1 MRDRFDI
8 LALFINAQNVD
19 SLKVSRDTVMRD
31 WTFARA
37 WLRNEMAGAL

>member
-8 LALFINAQNVD
+8 LALFTNVQNAD
-19 SLKVSRDTVMRD
+19 SLKVSRGTVIHD

-37 WLRNEMAGAL
+37 WLRNEMAGVL

>member
-8 LALFINAQNVD
+8 LAQSTNAPNAD
-19 SLKVSRDTVMRD
+19 SLKVSRGTVMPD